1 MFRDDLL
8 ELVQVDL
15 GGVGELGALVGD
27 PAEQHRLVGFQ
38 RHSDDALIV
47 EVTVADD
54 EVEDRRTVGHI
65 DLLGGVIGPHR
76 LFGEV
81 EAAFVA
87 LLVLDER
94 VGFQVFHRQFLLH
107 RERIVTRD
115 EHVQGST
122 EERMEL
128 QVLFRILEYA
138 RRLLMQLIW
147 PLSVKVL

>member
-1 MFRDDLL
+1 MLGDDLL

-27 PAEQHRLVGFQ
+27 PAEQHRLVGLQ
-38 RHSDDALIV
+38 RHGDDALVV
-47 EVTVADD
+47 EVAVVDAGADRVPVEPDD

-65 DLLGGVIGPHR
+65 DLLEGVIGPHR

-94 VGFQVFHRQFLLH
+94 VGLQVLHRQFLLH
-107 RERIVTRD
+107 RERIV
-115 EHVQGST
+115 
-122 EERMEL
+122 
-128 QVLFRILEYA
+128 A
-138 RRLLMQLIW
+138 
-147 PLSVKVL
+147 